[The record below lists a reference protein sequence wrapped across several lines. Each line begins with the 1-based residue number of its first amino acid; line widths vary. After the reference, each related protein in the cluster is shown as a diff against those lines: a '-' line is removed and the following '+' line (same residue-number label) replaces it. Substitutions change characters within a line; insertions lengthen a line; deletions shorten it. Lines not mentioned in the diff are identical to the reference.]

1 MQDIT
6 TSDENITSNLFLKID
21 NDFKN
26 KYIKHIESNIVFNNP
41 NRKISLIGPI
51 KKKKPFEFRVGSF
64 FFRSC
69 FPLSFQSFFS
79 ALAQTS

>member
-51 KKKKPFEFRVGSF
+51 SEEKP
-64 FFRSC
+64 
-69 FPLSFQSFFS
+69 
-79 ALAQTS
+79 